1 MADGVPLGIA
11 VTVERAGIPALN
23 APRTLDVP
31 RGGLMSTVT
40 SATTNNTQNKNRSIT
55 IGTANFTLT
64 DGKTVEDIAEEF
76 GLAMP

>member
-1 MADGVPLGIA
+1 MFRFQTPDYTAGMPGTYA
-11 VTVERAGIPALN
+11 STVGQASPESAGIPALN

-55 IGTANFTLT
+55 IGPANFT
-64 DGKTVEDIAEEF
+64 
-76 GLAMP
+76 

>member
-1 MADGVPLGIA
+1 M
-11 VTVERAGIPALN
+11 N

-40 SATTNNTQNKNRSIT
+40 NATTNNTQNKNRSIT

>member
-1 MADGVPLGIA
+1 
-11 VTVERAGIPALN
+11 
-23 APRTLDVP
+23 
-31 RGGLMSTVT
+31 MSAVT